1 MDFDAPP
8 AGRPL
13 PPQSFPCRGVLVL
26 CRGGFEGEA
35 AAELEMRAHD
45 AGLQGLAR
53 ATPRSGFAVLDL
65 TDAAPLAHLTGR
77 LPLTGLVFARQRL
90 FCFDRITDLPEKDR
104 GTPLVEALARAGTPV
119 SRVVLETPDTDLAK
133 QMSGFCRRFAEP
145 LARLLDQRALLRP
158 KQTQLPVLH
167 IIFTDATT
175 AWLCRLQPGDGSP
188 WPMGVPRLRMPRE
201 APSRSALKL
210 AEAFH
215 EFLGEA
221 GCAQHLRAGLR
232 AVDLGAAPGGWSWQ
246 LAQRGL
252 HVTAVDNGPLA
263 PSAHATGM
271 IEHVQADGFTWRP
284 RRPVEWMVCDM
295 VEQPGRIA
303 QLVADWVASGRAKR
317 SIFNLKLPMKRRL
330 EEVERCRALIA
341 KRMKMAGPFELR
353 FKHLYHDREEVT
365 GYLAVKP

>member
-1 MDFDAPP
+1 MSFDTAS
-8 AGRPL
+8 RSL
-13 PPQSFPCRGVLVL
+13 PPQAFPCRGVLVL
-26 CRGGFEGEA
+26 CRRGFEAEA
-35 AAELEMRAHD
+35 ATELELATDD
-45 AGLQGLAR
+45 ASLPGMAGS
-53 ATPRSGFAVLDL
+53 TPDSGFAASNL
-65 TDAAPLAHLTGR
+65 AEEMPLSNLTGR
-77 LPLTGLVFARQRL
+77 LPLARLVFARQRL
-90 FCFDRITDLPEKDR
+90 FWFDRVTDLPEKDR
-104 GTPLVEALARAGTPV
+104 GTPLADALARAGTPV
-119 SRVVLETPDTDLAK
+119 SKVVLETPDTDLAK
-133 QMSGFCRRFAEP
+133 QMSGFCKRFAEP
-145 LARLLDQRALLRP
+145 LERLLDKRTLLRP

-167 IIFTDATT
+167 IVFTDAST
-175 AWLCRLQPGDGSP
+175 AWLCLLQPGDGSP

-215 EFLGEA
+215 ELLGDA

-271 IEHVQADGFTWRP
+271 IEHVRADGFTWRP
-284 RRPVEWMVCDM
+284 KRPVEWMVCDM

-303 QLVADWVASGRAKR
+303 QLVAEWIATGRCKR
-317 SIFNLKLPMKRRL
+317 TIFNLKLPMKRRL
-330 EEVERCRALIA
+330 EEVERCSALIH
-341 KRMKMAGPFELR
+341 KRLKSVGPVELR

-365 GYLAVKP
+365 GYLALKG

>member
-1 MDFDAPP
+1 MDFDTPSP
-8 AGRPL
+8 ARPL
-13 PPQSFPCRGVLVL
+13 PPQAFPCRGVLVL
-26 CRGGFEGEA
+26 CRSGFETEA
-35 AAELEMRAHD
+35 AAELEILAD
-45 AGLQGLAR
+45 EAGVAGLAGAQPKTGYASLK
-53 ATPRSGFAVLDL
+53 L
-65 TDAAPLAHLTGR
+65 TDATPLASLTGR
-77 LPLTGLVFARQRL
+77 LPLARLIFARQRL
-90 FCFDRITDLPEKDR
+90 FWFDRLIDLPEKDR

-119 SRVVLETPDTDLAK
+119 SKIVLETPDTDLAK
-133 QMSGFCRRFAEP
+133 QMSGFCKRFAEP
-145 LARLLDQRALLRP
+145 LERLLDKRALVRP
-158 KQTQLPVLH
+158 KQSQLPVLH
-167 IIFTDATT
+167 VVFTDAAT
-175 AWLCRLQPGDGSP
+175 AWLCLLQPGDGSP

-215 EFLGEA
+215 ELLGEA
-221 GCAQHLRAGLR
+221 DCALHLRAGLR

-271 IEHVQADGFTWRP
+271 IEHVRADGFTWRP
-284 RRPVEWMVCDM
+284 KRPVEWMVCDM

-330 EEVERCRALIA
+330 EEVERCRALIV
-341 KRMKMAGPFELR
+341 KRMKAAGPFELR
-353 FKHLYHDREEVT
+353 FKHLYHDREEIT
-365 GYLAVKP
+365 GYLALK